1 MPELV
6 PDMNPLALPGAPPAA
21 AAPLPGAVSPLDTAP
36 SGVAAGGAG
45 EGANGIASEVA
56 SEVAR
61 KPRRVPLASRR
72 FTVEIRQQLAWQWQA
87 VILAIAILAGM
98 AISAAI
104 LIAAGIAPKD
114 LLNEFV
120 MQTFFD
126 KQNFEAVLFQ
136 AAPMIMIG
144 LGASIAFRARFWNL
158 GLEGQMIFGA
168 IAATAISFY
177 GIGPEITRLPLM
189 FAVAASAGLLWALGP
204 ALLKLRLSVNEIIST
219 LMLNYLASN
228 FLLHLVYGAWKDSKD
243 NFPHSPQFRVFERL
257 PDVFAGLSSA
267 IPLALIVAV
276 LAWWF
281 VDISRAGLYLRFV
294 NANPRMAD
302 AVGVPVRKMTL
313 TAVLVS
319 GALAGVAGFV
329 VAAGQE
335 GRLTQSFYTGYGFS
349 GILIAFLARNNP
361 LAASVVAILIAGLF
375 VTGRSLQVFYQ
386 IPFSM
391 VQLIQA
397 IIVICVACSDF
408 FIRHR
413 LRPVVGRGA

>member
-1 MPELV
+1 MPELAAE
-6 PDMNPLALPGAPPAA
+6 MNATPAAPPAD
-21 AAPLPGAVSPLDTAP
+21 DTP
-36 SGVAAGGAG
+36 
-45 EGANGIASEVA
+45 
-56 SEVAR
+56 R
-61 KPRRVPLASRR
+61 KPRHVPLASRR

-87 VILAIAILAGM
+87 LILAVAILAGL
-98 AISAAI
+98 AISAGI
-104 LIAAGIAPKD
+104 LIAAGVSAKD

-168 IAATAISFY
+168 IAATTISYFE
-177 GIGPEITRLPLM
+177 IGPSGLRLPLM
-189 FAVAASAGLLWALGP
+189 CLSAAAAGLLWALGP

-228 FLLHLVYGAWKDSKD
+228 FLLHLVYGAWKDPKD
-243 NFPHSPQFRVFERL
+243 NFPHSPQFRDFERL
-257 PDVFAGLSSA
+257 PEIFAGLSSA
-267 IPLALIVAV
+267 IPLALAVAL

-281 VDISRAGLYLRFV
+281 VDVSRAGLYLRFV
-294 NANPRMAD
+294 NTNPRMAD
-302 AVGVPVRKMTL
+302 AVGVPVRRMTL

-335 GRLTQSFYTGYGFS
+335 GRLTQAFYTGYGFS

-397 IIVICVACSDF
+397 IIVICVASSDF